1 MARYHI
7 NKKGVPAICHAQSG
21 KCPLGGTNEHYPSA
35 EAAQSAID
43 KQNAQNFAIES
54 DFKTAAKHALSGEVN
69 RKDIRDFGK
78 MDDDTVLKL
87 EDKYEFG
94 SHRDSEKLV
103 RIASIS
109 DLSDNYDKIKDLPKG
124 KYVHMCEHVE
134 DVPGRTDWVDVSG
147 ALITVA
153 PYTEKLAKSDDTT
166 LIFNL

>member
-1 MARYHI
+1 MEFPLFVTRNLGNAHWAEQTNIIHLLRQHNPQLT
-7 NKKGVPAICHAQSG
+7 NK
-21 KCPLGGTNEHYPSA
+21 
-35 EAAQSAID
+35 
-43 KQNAQNFAIES
+43 AQNFTVES

-78 MDDDTVLKL
+78 MDDDIVGRL

-94 SHRDSEKLV
+94 SHRDTEKLV

-109 DLSDNYDKIKDLPKG
+109 DLSDNYKKIKDLPKG

>member
-1 MARYHI
+1 
-7 NKKGVPAICHAQSG
+7 
-21 KCPLGGTNEHYPSA
+21 
-35 EAAQSAID
+35 
-43 KQNAQNFAIES
+43 
-54 DFKTAAKHALSGEVN
+54 
-69 RKDIRDFGK
+69 

-109 DLSDNYDKIKDLPKG
+109 DISDNYDKIKDLPKG